1 MLRSTRTIT
10 GVCLLA
16 GISLGAVVGWATGF
30 FGDVATRVSRE
41 WNSVTDWLSQPFGW
55 DHVLAGVGVLAVPI
69 ILLVVI
75 FAIADD

>member
-1 MLRSTRTIT
+1 MFKSVRAVL
-10 GVCLLA
+10 GLCLIA

-30 FGDVATRVSRE
+30 FGDVATRVGQA
-41 WNSVTDWLSQPFGW
+41 WTGLTAWLSQPFGW
-55 DHVLAGVGVLAVPI
+55 DHLLAGLGVLAVPI